1 MSSINKCVV
10 RGICGDLPNY
20 SRNTRSSSMN
30 IYYVYAY
37 IRHTDG
43 TPYYIGKGRGNRAYA
58 KHKVAVPKDRN
69 QIVFIEPKL
78 TEVGA
83 IAIERRL
90 IRWWGRKDSATGIL
104 HNRTDG
110 GEGTSGVI
118 HTPERNQKISASL
131 RGRSKSLIHRENL
144 SKSNKGVQAGSK
156 NPMFGKTHSDEV
168 KRAHSER
175 MKGNQ
180 NSKGRVLS
188 EESRAKMSARAKN
201 RVMSPCPHCEVICSG
216 SNYTRWHGDNCRSKV
231 VA

>member
-1 MSSINKCVV
+1 
-10 RGICGDLPNY
+10 
-20 SRNTRSSSMN
+20 MN

-37 IRHTDG
+37 IRRTDG
-43 TPYYIGKGRGNRAYA
+43 TPYYIGKGKGNRAYV

-69 QIVFIEPKL
+69 RIIFIETKL

-90 IRWWGRKDSATGIL
+90 IRWWGRKDNATGIL

-110 GEGTSGVI
+110 GEGLSGVI
-118 HTPERNQKISASL
+118 HTPERNQKISSTL
-131 RGRSKSLIHRENL
+131 RGRAKTQTHRANL
-144 SKSNKGVQAGSK
+144 SKSNKGVQAGNK
-156 NPMFGKTHSDEV
+156 NPMYGKTHADEV

-180 NSKGRVLS
+180 NSKGRILS

-201 RVMSPCPHCEVICSG
+201 RVKTPCPHCGVICSG
-216 SNYTRWHGDNCRSKV
+216 SNYTRWHGDNCRLKI

>member
-1 MSSINKCVV
+1 
-10 RGICGDLPNY
+10 
-20 SRNTRSSSMN
+20 MN

-37 IRHTDG
+37 IRKSNG
-43 TPYYIGKGRGNRAYA
+43 TPYYIGKGKGNRAYA
-58 KHKVAVPKDRN
+58 KHKIAVPKDRN
-69 QIVFIEPKL
+69 RIIFLETNL

-90 IRWWGRKDSATGIL
+90 IRWWGRKDNATGIL

-110 GEGTSGVI
+110 GDGLSGII
-118 HTPERNQKISASL
+118 HSSERNQKISNSL
-131 RGRSKSLIHRENL
+131 RGRPKSESHRRKL
-144 SKSNKGVQAGSK
+144 SESHKGTQTGSK

-168 KRAHSER
+168 KHAHSER

-201 RVMSPCPHCEVICSG
+201 RMMSPCPHCSVICSG
-216 SNYTRWHGDNCRSKV
+216 SNYTRWHGDNCRSKI